1 MREGVKIQKMTE
13 YEIENCKKN
22 ISFYKDQIK
31 KDSKNNQFY
40 AEQISHMEN
49 KLEEL
54 KNHKTFCELLETSN
68 NNP

>member
-1 MREGVKIQKMTE
+1 MREGVKIQMMTE

-40 AEQISHMEN
+40 AEQISYMEN